1 MTFSQLLGKSI
12 DELEKMSPEELHTYL
27 DPYLKVTRPDLCDK
41 TQYNSIKN
49 RNNNSRKQL
58 SEDDKIHNGQKKL
71 IQQMLAAKGINIKL

>member
-12 DELEKMSPEELHTYL
+12 DELEKMPVEELHSYL
-27 DPYLKVTRPDLCDK
+27 DPYLKVTRPELVDK

-49 RNNNSRKQL
+49 RNTYSKKQVN
-58 SEDDKIHNGQKKL
+58 EDDKIHNGQKKL